1 MRFWAIIK
9 DKAVVPGGLMKQ
21 SYRQQPDH
29 NLVGWPP
36 GIKYIVGNEGCER
49 FSYYGMN
56 AILYVYCVSLYVSAS
71 ITEDVAA
78 DMAISTV
85 HLFKTGVYALPMI
98 GAIIADRLLGK
109 YNTILWLSWIYCLG
123 HAVLSAT
130 EGSIMGLGVGLT
142 LIAIGAG
149 GIKPCVSANVG
160 DQFGKSNWSYLERV
174 YQIFYFIINFGS
186 FFAVWL
192 IPLLQIWFGWRVAFL
207 VPGVLMFIATIVFWM
222 GRNHF
227 VHVPA
232 KPGGTLGLLDASSS
246 IMLFLTFGS
255 LFFTAGQPIWVILSV
270 SALCLVS
277 GFMLFSY
284 RQRLQRDDGFL
295 AVSSFMLRE
304 WLSNTLVRRGQL
316 VAVTTGGSGMKVFNK
331 ASSTAA
337 KEFGEEAV
345 EGFKAVLR
353 IMSVFIMVSIFW
365 ALFDQHASSW
375 IRQAELMDRHT
386 YFPFFGMIELLP
398 SQIPSLNP
406 VMVMVLI
413 PIWAYFIDPALRKVG
428 IILTPLKKMSLGMAL
443 ASFSFVAVALIQA
456 KIDTNP
462 AHSVHVLWQLIPY
475 FIITLSEV
483 LVSITGLE
491 FAYSQAPKR
500 MKSTVMGFWLL
511 TVAFGNVLVALLA
524 RFGNLALVDFFWVF
538 AGLMALAAV
547 IFVVRAAF
555 YQVRDYTQ

>member
-1 MRFWAIIK
+1 MA
-9 DKAVVPGGLMKQ
+9 Q
-21 SYRQQPDH
+21 HSYRQQPDH
-29 NLVGWPP
+29 NLTGWPS
-36 GIKYIVGNEGCER
+36 GVKYIVGNEGCER

-71 ITEDVAA
+71 MTD
-78 DMAISTV
+78 DMAANMATSTV
-85 HLFKTGVYALPMI
+85 HLFKTGVYAFPMI

-123 HAVLSAT
+123 HVVLSAT
-130 EGSIMGLGVGLT
+130 EGSMMGLSLGLM

-149 GIKPCVSANVG
+149 GIKPCVSAHVG
-160 DQFGKSNWSYLERV
+160 DQFGRSNWGYLGRV
-174 YQIFYFIINFGS
+174 YQIFYFMINFGS

-192 IPLLQIWFGWRVAFL
+192 IPLFQVWFGWRVAFL
-207 VPGVLMFIATIVFWM
+207 IPGVLMFIATIVFWM
-222 GRNHF
+222 GRNEF
-227 VHVPA
+227 VHIPA
-232 KPGGTLGLLDASSS
+232 KPAGKLGLLDATSS

-255 LFFTAGQPIWVILSV
+255 LFFTAGQPIWVIISI

-277 GFMLFSY
+277 GYMLFSY

-295 AVSSFMLRE
+295 AVSAFMMRE
-304 WLSNTLVRRGQL
+304 WLSDVFQRRGQL
-316 VAVTTGGSGMKVFNK
+316 VAITSSGSGMRVFNK

-337 KEFGEEAV
+337 KEFGDEAV
-345 EGFKAVLR
+345 EGFKAMLR

-375 IRQAELMDRHT
+375 IRQAEMMDRHA
-386 YFPFFGMIELLP
+386 YFPFLGTVELLP

-406 VMVMVLI
+406 VMVMILI
-413 PIWAYFIDPALRKVG
+413 PIWAYCIDPALRKVG
-428 IILTPLKKMSLGMAL
+428 IILTPLRKMSLGMAL

-456 KIDTNP
+456 KIDANP
-462 AHSVHVLWQLIPY
+462 AQPIHVYWQLIPY

-511 TVAFGNVLVALLA
+511 TVAFGNVLVAVLA

-547 IFVVRAAF
+547 IFVIRASL

>member
-1 MRFWAIIK
+1 MA
-9 DKAVVPGGLMKQ
+9 Q
-21 SYRQQPDH
+21 SIYRQQPDH
-29 NLVGWPP
+29 QLTSWPP

-56 AILYVYCVSLYVSAS
+56 AILYVYCVTLYVSS
-71 ITEDVAA
+71 SMNEGMAA
-78 DMAISTV
+78 DMATSTV
-85 HLFKTGVYALPMI
+85 HLFKTGVYAFPMI

-109 YNTILWLSWIYCLG
+109 YNTILWLSWVYCLG
-123 HAVLSAT
+123 HLVLSLT
-130 EGSIMGLGVGLT
+130 EGSMVGLSVGLM

-160 DQFGKSNWSYLERV
+160 DQFGKSNWRYLERV

-192 IPLLQIWFGWRVAFL
+192 IPLLQVWFGWRVAFL
-207 VPGVLMFIATIVFWM
+207 VPGVLMFIATIIFWM
-222 GRNHF
+222 GRKEF

-232 KPGGTLGLLDASSS
+232 KPAGKLGLLDSASS

-255 LFFTAGQPIWVILSV
+255 LFFTAGQPGWLMVSV
-270 SALCLVS
+270 SVLCLVS

-284 RQRLQRDDGFL
+284 RQRLQRDDGFM
-295 AVSSFMLRE
+295 AVTSFMLRE
-304 WLSNTLVRRGQL
+304 WLSELFVKRPQL
-316 VAVTTGGSGMKVFNK
+316 VAVPIGSGSGMKEMSRT
-331 ASSTAA
+331 SSTAA

-345 EGFKAVLR
+345 EGVKAMFG
-353 IMSVFIMVSIFW
+353 IISVFTMVSIFW

-375 IRQAELMDRHT
+375 IRQAEMMDRHT
-386 YFPFFGMIELLP
+386 YFPFFGVVELLP

-406 VMVMVLI
+406 VMVMILI
-413 PIWAYFIDPALRKVG
+413 PIWAYFIDPALRKIG
-428 IILTPLKKMSLGMAL
+428 INLTPLKKMSLGMAL
-443 ASFSFVAVALIQA
+443 AAFSFVAVAMLQA
-456 KIDTNP
+456 RID
-462 AHSVHVLWQLIPY
+462 ASQVAQVHVLWQLIPY

-524 RFGNLALVDFFWVF
+524 RFGNLQLVDFFWVF
-538 AGLMALAAV
+538 AGLMAVAAV
-547 IFVVRAAF
+547 IFAARAAV